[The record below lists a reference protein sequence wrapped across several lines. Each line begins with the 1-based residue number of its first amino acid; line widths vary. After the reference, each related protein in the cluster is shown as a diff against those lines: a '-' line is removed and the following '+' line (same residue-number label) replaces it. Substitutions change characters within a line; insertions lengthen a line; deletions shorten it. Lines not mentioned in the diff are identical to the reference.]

1 MKTEELKEMF
11 LAVADK
17 IIQSEDM
24 LTKIDMQIG
33 DGDHGTGMALGFRN
47 VRKELE
53 SAEPDSAEE
62 VFKLVG
68 MTLLDTMGGASGVLF
83 GTVFISGITYL
94 SLIHI

>member
-33 DGDHGTGMALGFRN
+33 DGDHGNG
-47 VRKELE
+47 
-53 SAEPDSAEE
+53 D
-62 VFKLVG
+62 
-68 MTLLDTMGGASGVLF
+68 
-83 GTVFISGITYL
+83 GTRV
-94 SLIHI
+94 